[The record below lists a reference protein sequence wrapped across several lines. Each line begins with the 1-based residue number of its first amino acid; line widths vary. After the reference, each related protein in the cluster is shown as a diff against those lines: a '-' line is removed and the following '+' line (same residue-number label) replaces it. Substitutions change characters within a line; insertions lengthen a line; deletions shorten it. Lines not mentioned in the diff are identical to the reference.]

1 MQFTPSNR
9 GFASMDDARKKE
21 IARAG
26 GRAAHKLGTAHE
38 FTVDEASLAGKKGG
52 QVVSQDRSHM
62 ALIGRLGG
70 LSRAQRLRAAR
81 GLTEG
86 GGSQEPV
93 AGHDG

>member
-1 MQFTPSNR
+1 MQSHTSHR
-9 GFASMDDARKKE
+9 GFAGMDDARKKE

-52 QVVSQDRSHM
+52 QVVSRDRSHM

-70 LSRAQRLRAAR
+70 LARGQRLRAAR
-81 GLTEG
+81 GLSG
-86 GGSQEPV
+86 GGTSSGPV
-93 AGHDG
+93 AGRDG